1 MAWGRKPRRALR
13 SSGRS
18 SDAAEPSHD
27 AGAARMQALAVM
39 ARRDHGSRELAG
51 KLAER
56 GFAVDLV
63 ATLIEEL
70 QDERLLDDARYVE
83 HFVAAHARR
92 GQGPMRIRQDLR
104 QLKVAEELVSQALL
118 AGPDWGA
125 VCREVRVRKFSA
137 DIPADWAEKTKQAR
151 FLQYRGFSSD
161 HIRLALG
168 PDVDA
173 DL

>member
-92 GQGPMRIRQDLR
+92 GHGPMRIRQDLR
-104 QLKVAEELVSQALL
+104 QLKVAEELISQALT
-118 AGPDWGA
+118 GPDWA
-125 VCREVRVRKFSA
+125 TVCREVRVRKFSA
-137 DIPADWAEKTKQAR
+137 NIPADWAEKTRQAR

>member
-13 SSGRS
+13 GSGRN

-27 AGAARMQALAVM
+27 ASAARTAALAVL
-39 ARRDHGSRELAG
+39 ARRDHGSPELAAN
-51 KLAER
+51 LTER
-56 GFAVDLV
+56 GFAADLV
-63 ATLIEEL
+63 ATLIEAL
-70 QDERLLDDARYVE
+70 QDERLLDDVRYVE

-92 GQGPMRIRQDLR
+92 GHGPMRIRQDLR
-104 QLKVAEELVSQALL
+104 QLKVAEELVSPAL
-118 AGPDWGA
+118 ARADWAA